1 VLIDRTS
8 RNTAPRAGAVPF
20 FAYLSVVVVLGLGL
34 VGWAASR
41 LSTDGITSMGTG
53 FLLVAAIVA
62 IAEARPLLLAG
73 IPDTNGVTITTTFVF
88 ATLIHWG
95 FAVAVVL
102 QAAVTFVGERVWH
115 KVWWRSAFNIA
126 QYALSWAAAAAV
138 LALSGHD
145 ASPLHPDRFTSADIG
160 PTIAAASAYFL
171 VNDALVANAIALRV
185 RSSLWRAFIDDFGYQ
200 AVSNAALLALGPFV
214 AVALDSSVALVL
226 LLLPPLLALYKNA
239 SVSLE
244 KEHASLHD
252 TLTGLANRKLLF
264 ERAAHVLAEARR
276 TDGQAALF
284 VLDLDRFKDVND
296 TLGHQVG
303 DRLLQCVG
311 ARLRHVVR
319 PADMVARLGGDEFAV
334 LLPQLD
340 GLAEAQEVA
349 ARIGTALREPFSVDG
364 MRFDLEASIGIAM
377 HPEHAAD
384 FEALLRRADVAMY
397 LAKEGRTGVQTY
409 DPAQD
414 HNSTERLALLGEL
427 RRALEDGQLEL
438 HFQPKADLST
448 GQVVGVEALVRWHHP
463 ERGMVSPDEFVPL
476 AEQTGLMR
484 DLTDFV
490 VDAAV
495 RQVAEWRS
503 AGIVLTVAVNVSV
516 RDLHD
521 CRFTDHLHGSCERW
535 AVDPAALQLEITEGV
550 LLRDPE
556 RATEVLHELAA
567 MGVALSLD
575 DFGTGYSSLAHLKRL
590 PVSEIK
596 IDRSFVQR
604 MDIDA
609 DDATIV
615 GSIIE
620 LGDALGLRVV
630 AEGVETAQAWA
641 HLAALGCDAGQGFFL
656 AAPMPPAEA
665 TAWLRGAVVR
675 PALRS
680 LPSQAGQLA

>member
-1 VLIDRTS
+1 MLIDRTS

-20 FAYLSVVVVLGLGL
+20 FAYLGIVVAIGLGI

-41 LSTDGITSMGTG
+41 LAVTDISSMGAG

-62 IAEARPLLLAG
+62 IAEARPLVLAG
-73 IPDTNGVTITTTFVF
+73 IPDTNGVSITTTFVF

-102 QAAVTFVGERVWH
+102 QAVVTFVGERLWH

-126 QYALSWAAAAAV
+126 QYALSWGAAAV
-138 LALSGHD
+138 VLALCGHG
-145 ASPLHPDRFTSADIG
+145 ASPLHPDRFTSTDIV
-160 PTIAAASAYFL
+160 PAIAAGSAYFL

-200 AVSNAALLALGPFV
+200 AVSNAALLALAPFV
-214 AVALDSSVALVL
+214 AVALDSTVALVL

-264 ERAAHVLAEARR
+264 ERAADVLEEAHR
-276 TDGQAALF
+276 TGGQAALF
-284 VLDLDRFKDVND
+284 VLDLDRFKEVND

-319 PADMVARLGGDEFAV
+319 PVDMVARLGGDEFAV
-334 LLPQLD
+334 LLPALD
-340 GLAEAQEVA
+340 GLAEAQDVA
-349 ARIGTALREPFSVDG
+349 ARIGAALREAFAVDG

-377 HPEHAAD
+377 HPEHADD
-384 FEALLRRADVAMY
+384 FESLLRHADVAMY
-397 LAKEGRTGVQTY
+397 LAKESRSGMQTY
-409 DPAQD
+409 DPARD

-438 HFQPKADLST
+438 HYQPKADLAT
-448 GQVVGVEALVRWHHP
+448 GQVVGVEALVRWRHP
-463 ERGMVSPDEFVPL
+463 ERGMVAPDEFVPL

-490 VDAAV
+490 VGAAAG
-495 RQVAEWRS
+495 QVAAWRD
-503 AGIVLTVAVNVSV
+503 AGIVLPVAVNVSV

-521 CRFTDHLHGSCERW
+521 ARFTEHLRASCERW
-535 AVDPAALQLEITEGV
+535 LIDPAALLLEITEGV

-556 RATEVLHELAA
+556 RTTEVLHELAA

-604 MDIDA
+604 MDAGA
-609 DDATIV
+609 DDAAIV
-615 GSIIE
+615 RSIID

-630 AEGVETAQAWA
+630 AEGVETAAAWE
-641 HLAALGCDAGQGFFL
+641 HLRAMGCDAAQGFFL
-656 AAPMPPAEA
+656 AVPMPPAEA
-665 TAWLRGAVVR
+665 TAWLSAAMVR
-675 PALRS
+675 PPLRALPAR
-680 LPSQAGQLA
+680 AGRLA

>member
-1 VLIDRTS
+1 VLVDRTS

-20 FAYLSVVVVLGLGL
+20 FGYLGVVVVLGLGL

-41 LSTDGITSMGTG
+41 LAVGDISAMGPG

-62 IAEARPLLLAG
+62 VAEARPLLLAG
-73 IPDTNGVTITTTFVF
+73 IPDANGVTITTTFVF
-88 ATLIHWG
+88 ATLVHWG

-102 QAAVTFVGERVWH
+102 QATVTFVGERLWR
-115 KVWWRSAFNIA
+115 KVWWRSAFNIG
-126 QYALSWAAAAAV
+126 QYALSWGAGAAV
-138 LALSGHD
+138 LALCGHA
-145 ASPLHPDRFTSADIG
+145 ASPLHPDRFTSADIV

-171 VNDALVANAIALRV
+171 VNDALVSNAIALRV
-185 RSSLWRAFIDDFGYQ
+185 RSSLWQAFIDDFAYQ
-200 AVSNAALLALGPFV
+200 AVTNAALLALAPFV

-252 TLTGLANRKLLF
+252 TLTGLANRKLLI
-264 ERAAHVLAEARR
+264 ERAAEVLDEARR
-276 TDGQAALF
+276 TGGQAALF
-284 VLDLDRFKDVND
+284 VLDLDRFKEVND
-296 TLGHQVG
+296 TLGHVVG

-311 ARLRHVVR
+311 ARLCHVVR
-319 PADMVARLGGDEFAV
+319 PSDMVARLGGDEFAV
-334 LLPQLD
+334 LLPALD

-349 ARIGTALREPFSVDG
+349 DRISASLREPFGVDG

-377 HPEHAAD
+377 HPLHADD
-384 FEALLRRADVAMY
+384 FESLLRRADVAMY
-397 LAKEGRTGVQTY
+397 LAKEGRCGVQTY

-427 RRALEDGQLEL
+427 RRALEEGQLEL
-438 HFQPKADLST
+438 HYQPKADLTT
-448 GQVVGVEALVRWHHP
+448 GQVVGVEALVRWLHP
-463 ERGMVSPDEFVPL
+463 ERGMVPPDEFVPL

-495 RQVAEWRS
+495 RQVAAWRET
-503 AGIVLTVAVNVSV
+503 GIVLPVAVNVSV

-521 CRFTDHLHGSCERW
+521 ARFTERLRASCERW
-535 AVDPAALQLEITEGV
+535 LVDPAALQLEITEGV

-556 RATEVLHELAA
+556 RTTEVLHELAA
-567 MGVALSLD
+567 MGIALSLD

-604 MDIDA
+604 MDAGA
-609 DDATIV
+609 DDAAIV
-615 GSIIE
+615 RSIIE

-630 AEGVETAQAWA
+630 AEGVETAQSWA
-641 HLAALGCDAGQGFFL
+641 HLSALGCAAAQGYFL
-656 AAPMPPAEA
+656 AAPMAPEQA
-665 TAWLRGAVVR
+665 TAWLAAAAVR
-675 PALRS
+675 PPLRAVPTS
-680 LPSQAGQLA
+680 AGRPA